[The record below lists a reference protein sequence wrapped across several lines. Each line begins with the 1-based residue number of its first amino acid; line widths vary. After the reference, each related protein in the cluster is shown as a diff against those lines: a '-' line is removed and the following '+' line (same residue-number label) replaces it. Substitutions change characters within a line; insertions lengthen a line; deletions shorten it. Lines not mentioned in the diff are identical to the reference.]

1 MWIIT
6 VHFKKNT
13 KMFEFDTE
21 KEAKSTFERMQGC
34 KVLTQVIYFNDEYL
48 VKSN

>member
-6 VHFKKNT
+6 IHSNKNV

-21 KEAKSTFERMQGC
+21 QEARSIFEKIQGC
-34 KVLTQVIYFNDEYL
+34 KFLTEVIYFNDYQL
-48 VKSN
+48 ANSL

>member
-6 VHFKKNT
+6 IHSKKNI

-21 KEAKSTFERMQGC
+21 KEARAIFETMQGC
-34 KVLTQVIYFNDEYL
+34 KILSQVIYFNDDYL
-48 VKSN
+48 VN